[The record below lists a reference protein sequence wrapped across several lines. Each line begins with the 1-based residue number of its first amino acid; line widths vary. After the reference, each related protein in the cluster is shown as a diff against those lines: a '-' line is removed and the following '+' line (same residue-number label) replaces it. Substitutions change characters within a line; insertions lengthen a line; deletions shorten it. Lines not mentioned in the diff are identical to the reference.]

1 MKKILINS
9 IRHVV
14 LLIICLIMVFPLL
27 WMVLGSVKTSQ
38 EAMNPEI
45 PIRTREGSLHLR
57 ILKNSPMM
65 KARSA
70 QSISKWIRVLMLK
83 LLKSA

>member
-1 MKKILINS
+1 
-9 IRHVV
+9 
-14 LLIICLIMVFPLL
+14 
-27 WMVLGSVKTSQ
+27 
-38 EAMNPEI
+38 MNPET
-45 PIRTREGSLHLR
+45 PIRTREGSLHLRILKNSPMMKARSAQTREGSLHLR